1 MELHSTWFRGRTWGS
16 VMGVANMIVPNA
28 TVRTRAGSLQKCILN
43 LGDVNHLVRGPI
55 PKVCRTTSSLG
66 GGKIL
71 AISKGRYK
79 HRRGKKKTNG
89 SCCRLFR
96 IKIGFGSIEARHSF
110 NIASQNPLH
119 HNQTS
124 CQAGNAYRR

>member
-79 HRRGKKKTNG
+79 HRRGKKKKQMGVAVVYLG
-89 SCCRLFR
+89 SRLVL
-96 IKIGFGSIEARHSF
+96 EALKRGIHL
-110 NIASQNPLH
+110 I
-119 HNQTS
+119 
-124 CQAGNAYRR
+124 

>member
-55 PKVCRTTSSLG
+55 PKFVGPQVVLVVV
-66 GGKIL
+66 
-71 AISKGRYK
+71 RYWQYPK
-79 HRRGKKKTNG
+79 VDINTAEAKKKQMGVAVVYLG
-89 SCCRLFR
+89 SRLVL
-96 IKIGFGSIEARHSF
+96 EALKRGIHL
-110 NIASQNPLH
+110 I
-119 HNQTS
+119 
-124 CQAGNAYRR
+124 